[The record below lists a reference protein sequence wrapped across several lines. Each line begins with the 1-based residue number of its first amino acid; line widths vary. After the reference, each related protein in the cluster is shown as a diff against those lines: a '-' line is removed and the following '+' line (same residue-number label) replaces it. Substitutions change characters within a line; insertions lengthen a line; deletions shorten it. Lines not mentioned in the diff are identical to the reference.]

1 MLDLHNTEG
10 WTLPTGWRKEGLK
23 GLLIFHRFIFD
34 LHCNIL
40 KLIRLTKI
48 IKNLSLF
55 CLDRAFDKYN

>member
-23 GLLIFHRFIFD
+23 RLLIFHRFIFD

-40 KLIRLTKI
+40 KLMK
-48 IKNLSLF
+48 
-55 CLDRAFDKYN
+55 